1 MMRSRRHSQSGSLL
15 LELLLLSALAA
26 LLVSAFVYQ
35 YAFYNRAIE
44 AGALSAEITRLIES
58 LSALDFAARGAGA
71 DVSGVVATLLA
82 GMPELSNEVVSMD
95 ATVEDDGGVLLVRVL
110 LEGSSDLCAAVTR
123 AALPYDA
130 GVRVAAL
137 GQPLEA
143 VQFADGRAPG
153 AIGATACGQ
162 AMSRMELS
170 I

>member
-1 MMRSRRHSQSGSLL
+1 MGPRRHSQSGSLL
-15 LELLLLSALAA
+15 LELLLLSGIAA

-35 YAFYNRAIE
+35 YGFYNRQIE
-44 AGALSAEITRLIES
+44 GGALSSEISRLIES
-58 LSALDFAARGAGA
+58 LSALDFSAREAGA
-71 DVSGVVATLLA
+71 DVSGVVATLLV
-82 GMPELSNEVVSMD
+82 GLHDLSNEVVSMD
-95 ATVEDDGGVLLVRVL
+95 ATVEIDGGVLLVRVL
-110 LEGSSDLCAAVTR
+110 LEGSADLCAALTR

-130 GVRVAAL
+130 GLRVAAL

-162 AMSRMELS
+162 ATSRMELS